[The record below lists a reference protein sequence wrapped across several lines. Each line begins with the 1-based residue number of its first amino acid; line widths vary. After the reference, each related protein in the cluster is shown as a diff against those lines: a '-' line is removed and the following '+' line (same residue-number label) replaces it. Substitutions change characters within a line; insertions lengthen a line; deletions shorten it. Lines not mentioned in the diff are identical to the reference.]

1 MRNRSY
7 TKHRGVN
14 KIFIINTLKKRKGI
28 IILIFGLIL
37 GVFLLIPFEKKQEK
51 ADTSNKTHEQIEEFT
66 QKTEKRLRELINE
79 LDGVS
84 GAKVMIM
91 LKSGSEYIY
100 ASDDATNSEK
110 HVIVKDGL
118 VYVKEYL
125 PEINGVAVVCQGGN
139 DPLIQAKVTSL
150 VCSLLDLYS
159 NHVYV
164 TE

>member
-1 MRNRSY
+1 MIN
-7 TKHRGVN
+7 
-14 KIFIINTLKKRKGI
+14 IAIIDKFRKRKGI
-28 IILIFGLIL
+28 LILAFGLIL
-37 GVFLLIPFEKKQEK
+37 GLFLLIPFEKKSDQ
-51 ADTSNKTHEQIEEFT
+51 ADTTNTNHEQIEEFT

-84 GAKVMIM
+84 NARVMIM

-100 ASDDATNSEK
+100 ASDDASDSEK

-125 PEINGVAVVCQGGN
+125 PEISGVAVVCKGGN
-139 DPLIQAKVTSL
+139 DPLIQSKVTSL

-159 NHVYV
+159 NHVYI